1 MTRFKGRIAAVTGGA
16 SGIGAA
22 IVARLR
28 AEGATVVVLDLAA
41 GPDGITLDVTDEA
54 AVVSAFAEIGRRH
67 GRLDALVTS
76 AGVGKVAALA
86 ETSAALFDRLHAV
99 NARGTFL
106 CAREAAPLMPPGGA
120 MVLVASV
127 SALRGNT
134 GRVAYAASK
143 GAVVA
148 MGQVLALD
156 LAASGIRVNVLAPG
170 PVDTP
175 LVAAMHSA
183 QERRQWTERV
193 PLARYG
199 TPDEI
204 ATAALFLASSE
215 AAYVT
220 GHVLAADGG
229 FLASGVL
236 PAN

>member
-28 AEGATVVVLDLAA
+28 AEGATVVVLDIAA

-106 CAREAAPLMPPGGA
+106 CAREAAPLMPRGGA

-204 ATAALFLASSE
+204 AAAALFLASSE

>member
-1 MTRFKGRIAAVTGGA
+1 MRFAGKLAAVSGGA

-28 AEGATVVVLDLAA
+28 AEGARVLTLDLKADGA
-41 GPDGITLDVTDEA
+41 DGIPLDVTDEA
-54 AVVSAFAEIGRRH
+54 AVVAAFARVGREH

-76 AGVGKVAALA
+76 AGVGAVAPLA
-86 ETSAALFDRLHAV
+86 ETSAALFDKLHAV

-106 CAREAAPLMPPGGA
+106 CAREAAPIMPRGGA
-120 MVLVASV
+120 MVLIASV
-127 SALRGNT
+127 SGVRGNT
-134 GRVAYAASK
+134 GRAAYAASK

-148 MGQVLALD
+148 MGQALAVD
-156 LAASGIRVNVLAPG
+156 LAEQGLRVNVLAPG

-183 QERRQWTERV
+183 EERARWTERV
-193 PLARYG
+193 PLGRYG
-199 TPDEI
+199 TPEEI
-204 ATAALFLASSE
+204 AAAAAFLASGD

-229 FLASGVL
+229 FLATGVR
-236 PAN
+236 PVA